1 MRRFVFALLLAATA
15 AALGSFACGPGNDKP
30 PLTPDSE
37 HTDVAEAGAPATPST
52 AAPAVPAAPASA
64 APAKK

>member
-1 MRRFVFALLLAATA
+1 MHRFLALFSVGAAVLALSSA
-15 AALGSFACGPGNDKP
+15 ACGDSNKP

-37 HTDVAEAGAPATPST
+37 HPDLGDAGAPPAPP
-52 AAPAVPAAPASA
+52 AAPAAPAAPASA